1 MSAHSSGA
9 TGLYRDW
16 THLDNIH
23 RHLLIKRDKKG
34 TDDDRVNDTAA
45 CCCCSL
51 HKYKRRWAEQSR
63 AQCRLPFFDHPSV
76 TRHIYLCVS
85 SPVQSSPPLLLDVCL
100 CMFSPFQLLD
110 YSLSLFIG
118 GKIKYEM
125 VIDNRRERKTL
136 NRVTSLLLYIFFF
149 VCR

>member
-51 HKYKRRWAEQSR
+51 HKYNRRWAEQSKAGR
-63 AQCRLPFFDHPSV
+63 NVGFPFLTTHPSLD
-76 TRHIYLCVS
+76 IYTCVC
-85 SPVQSSPPLLLDVCL
+85 PVQSSPAH
-100 CMFSPFQLLD
+100 
-110 YSLSLFIG
+110 Y
-118 GKIKYEM
+118 Y
-125 VIDNRRERKTL
+125 
-136 NRVTSLLLYIFFF
+136 Y
-149 VCR
+149 